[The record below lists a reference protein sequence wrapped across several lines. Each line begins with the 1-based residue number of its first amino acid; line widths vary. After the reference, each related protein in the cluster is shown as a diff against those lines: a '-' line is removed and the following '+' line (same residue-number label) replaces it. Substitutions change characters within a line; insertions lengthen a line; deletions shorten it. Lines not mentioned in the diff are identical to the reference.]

1 MSVVGQSRHWPIFW
15 MSASTPVATGRDTER
30 PLVLRIPAFSQFL
43 IGLPFMLLRAQRENC
58 QK

>member
-1 MSVVGQSRHWPIFW
+1 MSVVGQSDIGPFG

-30 PLVLRIPAFSQFL
+30 PPVLRIPAFSQFL